1 MSGHFTDR
9 DERMWQRQAEERAAR
24 PLPIGAWLKA
34 LRTPRPGPPRAVRP
48 EWPERAPGSPRVRS
62 SGRTPVPARPR
73 PAEQA

>member
-9 DERMWQRQAEERAAR
+9 DERMWQRRAEETAAR

-34 LRTPRPGPPRAVRP
+34 LRVPRPGGTRAVRP
-48 EWPERAPGSPRVRS
+48 VSAS
-62 SGRTPVPARPR
+62 ARPR